1 LVHSQERSDA
11 TGSMSIKVFH
21 ISEFFENWAP
31 FSSQA
36 EYDNSGLLIG
46 SPKSDVTGILTSL
59 DVTQEVVN
67 EAIAQNCNLI
77 VAHHPIIFKRISS
90 INPDTDQG
98 SLIYALIQ
106 NGINV
111 LAVHTNLDAAQNGVS
126 FVLAGKLNLQNVRIL
141 SFHDEERSR
150 GYGCLGNLSSPVSQQ
165 DFLDLVCTHLGTDS
179 VRFAGSSTTI
189 HKVAVCGGTGIS
201 LASDASRSEADAFV
215 TADIKYHEFF
225 DFPNLL
231 KVDAG
236 HYETEIHIAKHLQTE
251 LSKKFQ
257 DIPVKTSQ
265 VITNPM
271 QVHISKPIFNQKR

>member
-1 LVHSQERSDA
+1 
-11 TGSMSIKVFH
+11 MSIKVNH

-31 FSSQA
+31 FSTQA

-46 SPKSDVTGILTSL
+46 SPKSDVNGILTSL

-67 EAIAQNCNLI
+67 EAIALNCNLI
-77 VAHHPIIFKRISS
+77 VAHHPIIFRRISS

-126 FVLAGKLNLQNVRIL
+126 FVLAEKLNLQNIQIL
-141 SFHDEERSR
+141 SYHDEEQTH
-150 GYGCLGNLSSPVSQQ
+150 GFGCIGNLSSSMSQQ
-165 DFLDLVCTHLGTDS
+165 NFLDLVCAQLGAES

-189 HKVAVCGGTGIS
+189 QKVAVCGGTGIS
-201 LASDASRSEADAFV
+201 LASEASRSGADAFV
-215 TADIKYHEFF
+215 TADIKYHEYF

-236 HYETEIHIAKHLQTE
+236 HYETEIHIASHLQNV
-251 LSKKFQ
+251 LSEKFP
-257 DIPVKTSQ
+257 DLPTKTSK

-271 QVHISKPIFNQKR
+271 RVHISKPILNQKR